1 VEKPR
6 KYCRSQSVDEQKV
19 GERCVL
25 YHRES
30 GKAIVLNPTGSL
42 IWTLLT
48 SLTTPSDLAQQ
59 LQAKFPSLESQQA
72 LFDVSTF
79 INDLQ
84 MHDLVLVEE

>member
-6 KYCRSQSVDEQKV
+6 KYCRSQSVDEQRV

-42 IWTLLT
+42 IWT
-48 SLTTPSDLAQQ
+48 SLISLSTPSDLAEQ
-59 LQAKFPSLESQQA
+59 LQATFPSLKSEQA
-72 LFDVSTF
+72 FLDVSTF
-79 INDLQ
+79 ISDLQ
-84 MHDLVLVEE
+84 EHDLVLVEE

>member
-1 VEKPR
+1 MEKLR

-42 IWTLLT
+42 IWTFLI
-48 SLTTPSDLAQQ
+48 SLITLRDLAQQ
-59 LQAKFPSLESQQA
+59 LQAEFPSLESQQA

-79 INDLQ
+79 IDVLQ
-84 MHDLVLVEE
+84 EHDMILVEE